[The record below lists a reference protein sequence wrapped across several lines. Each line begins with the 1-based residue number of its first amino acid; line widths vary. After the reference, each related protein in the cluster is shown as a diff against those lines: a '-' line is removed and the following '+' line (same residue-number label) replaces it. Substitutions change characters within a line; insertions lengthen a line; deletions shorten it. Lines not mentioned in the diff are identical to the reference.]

1 MQNQMEPSFS
11 VLVMSIASNAQVCLG
26 NVPDPQTEKKTVD
39 LAMAKFNIDLLMMLE
54 KKSKG
59 NLTQDE
65 TQLIEFVIHDLQNHY
80 LKVK

>member
-26 NVPDPQTEKKTVD
+26 NAPDPQTEKKNVD
-39 LAMAKFNIDLLMMLE
+39 LPMAKFNIDLLMMLQ

-59 NLTQDE
+59 NLTQEE
-65 TQLIEFVIHDLQNHY
+65 TQLIDFVIHDLQNHY
-80 LKVK
+80 LKTK